1 MESKQSNTP
10 TARRRERRWSVI
22 DTVILFLVLVAIAGI
37 VYRIVITVTDDGDTG
52 SRCQVYFEVSETHRD
67 VLDDIQ
73 GFEEVYLLE
82 NDMLLGSIGATS
94 VDPETGKVYTDEG
107 KTNEFKPQAP
117 GTITVTVDATPD
129 QEQWPGW
136 TLHTDENGNKDG
148 VGTITIVS
156 SDSLSV
162 RMLSRS

>member
-94 VDPETGKVYTDEG
+94 VDPETGKGVAALTIKNVEG
-107 KTNEFKPQAP
+107 SDMATATGCMVCL
-117 GTITVTVDATPD
+117 GTLTK
-129 QEQWPGW
+129 GGS
-136 TLHTDENGNKDG
+136 LL
-148 VGTITIVS
+148 VGETGQY
-156 SDSLSV
+156 
-162 RMLSRS
+162 LSRGTELTVRTDRAVLTIRITDIK